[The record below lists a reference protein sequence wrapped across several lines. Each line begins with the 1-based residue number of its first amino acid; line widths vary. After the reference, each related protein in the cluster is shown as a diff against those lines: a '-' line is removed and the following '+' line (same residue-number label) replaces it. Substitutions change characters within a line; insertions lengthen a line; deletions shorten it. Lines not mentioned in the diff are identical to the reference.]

1 MDWTRL
7 ARWDLSG
14 WRGYALA
21 LVLVVIGGLARIAI
35 TPLVG
40 YSVPYALFVPA
51 LIVVPLGGG
60 FRVGLFTAIASVA
73 FGWVFILDGLSLTE
87 KVVSTLVLLGPI
99 LVIVAGMAWLRQGLV
114 MAQSARE
121 EAEAARA
128 QAEAALDRSELLTH
142 ELNHRVKNL
151 FSVIGSIVS
160 LSGRSTP
167 EAKEVLERIRQ
178 RINALAV
185 AHTISQGQLE
195 TEAVPLGRIVEAT
208 LAAHDHG
215 GIAIEGPEVP
225 LPFEAVTPMGLILHE
240 LTTNAVKHG
249 SLSVP
254 GGRVS
259 VRWTLSDG
267 GTVRFEWRETD
278 GPPIAGEPASGGFGA
293 VMLRQAEAQLG
304 ATVRREWPPEGF
316 RMVFEFPLQRSNRQ
330 SWPSDGRAAPGSERA
345 ATVAAA

>member
-21 LVLVVIGGLARIAI
+21 LVLVLIGGLARIAI

-51 LIVVPLGGG
+51 LIAVPLGGG
-60 FRVGLFTAIASVA
+60 FRVGLFTALASVA
-73 FGWVFILDGLSLTE
+73 FGWVFILDGLGLTE

-114 MAQSARE
+114 MAQAARA
-121 EAEAARA
+121 EAEAARVE
-128 QAEAALDRSELLTH
+128 AEAALDRSELLGR

-167 EAKEVLERIRQ
+167 EARDVLDTIRQ

-195 TEAVPLGRIVEAT
+195 TEAVPLARIVEAT
-208 LAAHDHG
+208 LAAHDRG
-215 GIAIEGPEVP
+215 TIDTDGPEVM

-240 LTTNAVKHG
+240 LTTNAVKYG
-249 SLSVP
+249 ALSVEGGRISVEWSLS
-254 GGRVS
+254 
-259 VRWTLSDG
+259 DD
-267 GTVRFEWRETD
+267 TVRLDWREAGGPALD
-278 GPPIAGEPASGGFGA
+278 GPPTKRGFGST
-293 VMLRQAEAQLG
+293 MMRQAERQLG
-304 ATVRREWPPEGF
+304 AEVERRWAEDGL
-316 RMVFEFPLQRSNRQ
+316 RVTLVFPI
-330 SWPSDGRAAPGSERA
+330 DRAI
-345 ATVAAA
+345 